1 MTCLE
6 ALIWRLR
13 QNTTVEL
20 TAAASALIGAAVSGK
35 LELGDEGFVFH
46 YGKQN
51 GGSSLFF
58 AWSEIDKLELS
69 ISFRGSLKKIFA
81 VFVRGNVFRFT
92 SDEVSPIL
100 KLMRERIGSSKMI
113 RARNL
118 FSPFVI
124 FGK

>member
-69 ISFRGSLKKIFA
+69 ISFRGRLKKFLPCLYGGT
-81 VFVRGNVFRFT
+81 F
-92 SDEVSPIL
+92 
-100 KLMRERIGSSKMI
+100 
-113 RARNL
+113 
-118 FSPFVI
+118 
-124 FGK
+124 FGLRVTKSAQF